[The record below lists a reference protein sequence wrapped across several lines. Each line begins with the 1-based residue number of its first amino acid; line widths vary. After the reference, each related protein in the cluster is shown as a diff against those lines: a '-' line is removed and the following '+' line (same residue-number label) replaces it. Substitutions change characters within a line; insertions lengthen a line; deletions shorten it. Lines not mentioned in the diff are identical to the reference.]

1 MISILSLQ
9 ELGGTF
15 KQLSDKK
22 HVGEVHV
29 TLSSRIVKIDTL
41 IAVTL
46 MTILGPI
53 GWTQQMSQIYVFQVQ
68 LQTFISTV
76 YMQLQWTQIL

>member
-1 MISILSLQ
+1 
-9 ELGGTF
+9 
-15 KQLSDKK
+15 LSDKK
-22 HVGEVHV
+22 HVGEVHA
-29 TLSSRIVKIDTL
+29 TLSNRIVKMDTL

-53 GWTQQMSQIYVFQVQ
+53 GLTQQMSQIYVFQVQ

-76 YMQLQWTQIL
+76 FMRKQ